1 MTNQTF
7 PVTGM
12 TCASCV
18 RRVEKALMSVP
29 GVESVHVDLAREEA
43 SITHAGVAATAL
55 AKAVE
60 GRGYGLLL
68 DPTGRD
74 EAADVRRSLIRV
86 AAALALSIPLL
97 LPMVGVPIHVRWEI
111 QALLAGLAAFVCGSG
126 FFIRAG
132 KLARHGEASM
142 DTLVAIGSL
151 AAFVSGVVEGIS
163 GAHHTSFEIAA
174 TLPALVLL
182 GKHLES
188 RAKHRATESLN
199 ALLELAPATAT
210 RIVEAT
216 EEEVPVDQLRSG
228 DRVRVRPGG
237 RIPVDGVV
245 RSGIAAVEEALLT
258 GEPLPVS
265 KSPGDS
271 VLAGAVVHGGSLD
284 IEVIAAGTGTWLA
297 RLANQVA
304 EAKASR
310 PPVQALA
317 DRLSAIFVPVVILLS
332 LATFAG
338 WWLATGDLAIAWRPA
353 VTLLVI
359 ACPCALGLATPV
371 AVATALG
378 TAARQGLLVRD
389 LAALEQLAAATDL
402 VLDKTGTLTEGRPQV
417 REVRV
422 VAEVGETE
430 LRRLAAAL
438 ERDSEHP
445 LAKALRSAS
454 PGELPAVSNFEAHVG
469 GGVSGRIGERDLRL
483 GNSAFVGASFDGVPD
498 DMIAVGLADRGR
510 LLGIFLLGDPMR
522 RETPDAV
529 AQLKRDGLRLH
540 VLSGDRQ
547 STVSRFAASVGIDQA
562 VGGLAPGEKAAHIRA
577 LQAEGRVVAFT
588 GDGINDAAALATAD
602 AGISLP
608 GLDATAASAGL
619 NLRREGLAPLLDARR
634 LAKKLHVIVRQN
646 LTWAFAYNLILVPL
660 AASGLLERFGGPLL
674 AGAAMG
680 LSSVTV
686 VVNALRLRRL

>member
-1 MTNQTF
+1 MTTQTF

-18 RRVEKALMSVP
+18 RRVEKALRSVP

-43 SITHAGVAATAL
+43 SITHAGVAATTL

-60 GRGYGLLL
+60 GRGYGLVL

-86 AAALALSIPLL
+86 VAALALSIPLL
-97 LPMVGVPIHVRWEI
+97 LPMIGVPIHVRWEI
-111 QALLAGLAAFVCGSG
+111 QALLAGIVAFVCGSG

-151 AAFVSGVVEGIS
+151 AAFASGVFEGIS

-216 EEEVPVDQLRSG
+216 EEEVPVGQLRSG
-228 DRVRVRPGG
+228 DHVRVRPGG

-245 RSGIAAVEEALLT
+245 RSGTAAVEEALLT

-454 PGELPAVSNFEAHVG
+454 PGELPAVSSFEAHVG

-483 GNSAFVGASFDGVPD
+483 GNSAFVGASLDGVPD

-562 VGGLAPGEKAAHIRA
+562 VGGLAPEEKAAHIRA
-577 LQAEGRVVAFT
+577 LQAEGRVVAFA